1 MLGAFGYFP
10 KVASVR
16 VIHPGQPLAGPLPP
30 PPPLRLYLGYN
41 LFPNP
46 SLLGYPLLIPLA
58 TTLLPPTCGI
68 VNK

>member
-30 PPPLRLYLGYN
+30 LYLGYN
-41 LFPNP
+41 LFLNP